1 MPFPLCCSGDLEVFA
16 DFGFKV
22 VWQRE
27 DNGWFRWLVRFAV
40 GEPVPFLL
48 GTEALTSVAARC
60 R

>member
-1 MPFPLCCSGDLEVFA
+1 MPSPLCCSGDLEVFI
-16 DFGFKV
+16 DYGFKV
-22 VWQRE
+22 VGQRE
-27 DNGWFRWLVRFAV
+27 DNGWFRWLVGLAV